1 MVRALEQTKMSCHDV
16 EAQVIAHGLSSKA
29 AIVFFDALPTIDVLM
44 PPLAMTAIEE
54 SCTARVPKEPRPV
67 RLARRHRR
75 RRHALA
81 SPGRAQ
87 ALLRRIQSAS
97 GAVGDERA
105 APVRAFGKVRSTTVS
120 NAGRR
125 NQR

>member
-16 EAQVIAHGLSSKA
+16 QAQVIAHGLSSEA

-54 SCTARVPKEPRPV
+54 VLHSSFPKDRDGSPCVIIDAGAMHQR
-67 RLARRHRR
+67 RLAEPWRFFDGFNQPA
-75 RRHALA
+75 ALSEMNELPQLGHLA
-81 SPGRAQ
+81 RCGQ
-87 ALLRRIQSAS
+87 L
-97 GAVGDERA
+97 
-105 APVRAFGKVRSTTVS
+105 TVIRCS
-120 NAGRR
+120 RR